1 MIRYDT
7 LYKLLVVG
15 DSGVGKTSLI
25 RRFVSDEFSGEFLTT
40 IVIDFQMK
48 VVQLE
53 GKRAKLQ
60 IWCVSGQ
67 EYAAKRGKTRLR
79 DPACEFSQPC
89 PHI

>member
-25 RRFVSDEFSGEFLTT
+25 RRFVSNQFSSEFLTT

-53 GKRAKLQ
+53 GKKAKLQ
-60 IWCVSGQ
+60 IW
-67 EYAAKRGKTRLR
+67 
-79 DPACEFSQPC
+79 
-89 PHI
+89 

>member
-25 RRFVSDEFSGEFLTT
+25 RRFVSDEFSSEFLTT

-53 GKRAKLQ
+53 GKKAKLQ
-60 IWCVSGQ
+60 IW
-67 EYAAKRGKTRLR
+67 
-79 DPACEFSQPC
+79 
-89 PHI
+89 

>member
-25 RRFVSDEFSGEFLTT
+25 RRFVSDEFSAEFLTT

-53 GKRAKLQ
+53 GKKAKLQ
-60 IWCVSGQ
+60 IW
-67 EYAAKRGKTRLR
+67 
-79 DPACEFSQPC
+79 
-89 PHI
+89 

>member
-1 MIRYDT
+1 MLRYDS

-25 RRFVSDEFSGEFLTT
+25 RRFVSDKFSSEFLTT

-53 GKRAKLQ
+53 GKKAKLQ
-60 IWCVSGQ
+60 IWSVAPHAMTPSIVLKWLVVTLILG
-67 EYAAKRGKTRLR
+67 TR
-79 DPACEFSQPC
+79 Q
-89 PHI
+89 